1 MVVHLGKCPGN
12 LSIIGTRVEINDF
25 EALFDELDGGDEG
38 LPLDTIDVKFVRM
51 PAVYINI
58 TSQLARSWTYLEV
71 MIQTTPKPIS
81 LSNNPLR
88 IIAVTISVT

>member
-12 LSIIGTRVEINDF
+12 FSIIGTRVEINDF
-25 EALFDELDGGDEG
+25 EALFDELDGGNEG

-58 TSQLARSWTYLEV
+58 TSQLASSWTYLEV

-81 LSNNPLR
+81 LSNKPLR